1 MIKELDKSP
10 SECSGEEK
18 SRPTTTSAT
27 ATITATPHEII
38 QAVHQV
44 LMEYFERVPIGGLDG
59 VALAPDEADS
69 LGSDVV
75 ALLKSQKGLGGRS
88 DV

>member
-1 MIKELDKSP
+1 MLRGRKVAANHDK
-10 SECSGEEK
+10 CYRYDHGH
-18 SRPTTTSAT
+18 T
-27 ATITATPHEII
+27 HEII